1 MTVQAAALFMGTC
14 SGHGKANG
22 VNWHAGPGGGIL
34 SPCPHPSLA
43 PYIVPKGMEI
53 ADNFATWLPTAQ
65 LPLEPIVRNVVI
77 NKKIPIIDLDNLIPH
92 PTVTQHITM
101 STGFKCFTVRNTPA
115 WHCTI
120 GTGGGGREAPT
131 GHARRLFA
139 TTKTVFINGR
149 RAGRMADP
157 FGNKTV
163 PFPCLSVVAG
173 ASKDVFIG
181 S

>member
-22 VNWHAGPGGGIL
+22 VNWHPGPGGPIL

-43 PYIVPKGMEI
+43 PYIKAQEMKI
-53 ADNFATWLPTAQ
+53 ADNFATWLPTPQ

-77 NKKIPIIDLDNLIPH
+77 NKMIPIIDQDNLIPH
-92 PTVTQHITM
+92 PTVTQHVTM

-120 GTGGGGREAPT
+120 GTGPGGREAPT

-139 TTKTVFINGR
+139 TTKTVFINGK

-157 FGNKTV
+157 FGNLTV